1 MAGLKP
7 PSAGSVK
14 PKSGTRKKKSTTG
27 TRTRLSAARART
39 KAVTDTAIVAG
50 ELLGAGAVWSAG
62 SAWQAAQGRDLKVAK
77 KADRQVLQ
85 KVIESD
91 GSEVLSHDE
100 ADSLLRVINEARL
113 ALAARL
119 GLDVEEDH
127 DQLPE
132 DSRQVLDY
140 LGWIL
145 EELTVELSR
154 SL

>member
-1 MAGLKP
+1 M
-7 PSAGSVK
+7 SHFET
-14 PKSGTRKKKSTTG
+14 TRKGIAVSLTAEEKLFLG
-27 TRTRLSAARART
+27 DVLPLLAGIGAVGVDPAATRLHVPVYLDDPDANEEWWRLM
-39 KAVTDTAIVAG
+39 G
-50 ELLGAGAVWSAG
+50 E
-62 SAWQAAQGRDLKVAK
+62 DLKVAK